1 MSRSVQPDYDKLR
14 KPRRVA
20 EAINAGDQVFLVGGR
35 GFGKAYFARK
45 VQINLAKIARFQK
58 GRPA

>member
-1 MSRSVQPDYDKLR
+1 MSRSVRMDYDKLR
-14 KPRRVA
+14 NPRRAA
-20 EAINAGDQVFLVGGR
+20 EAISAGDSVVLVGGR
-35 GFGKAYFARK
+35 GFGKAYFAKK